1 MVIGMTK
8 KRSMQEPTFLLLT
21 ALADQPRHGYA
32 LGDEVAA
39 ISGGRVRLGAGTL
52 YGTLDRLLA
61 EGLIRV
67 EREETVDGRPRRVF
81 ALTPAGTQALTDES
95 ERLRAALREADRR
108 LATTRNRLA
117 GGTA

>member
-1 MVIGMTK
+1 MTT

-21 ALADQPRHGYA
+21 ALADRPRHGYA
-32 LGDEVAA
+32 LGEEVAA
-39 ISGGRVRLGAGTL
+39 ISDGRVRLGAGSL
-52 YGTLDRLLA
+52 YGTLDRLLS

-81 ALTPAGTQALTDES
+81 ALTPAGTQALMHES
-95 ERLRAALREADRR
+95 ERMRSALREADRR
-108 LATTRNRLA
+108 LSSFRARLA

>member
-1 MVIGMTK
+1 
-8 KRSMQEPTFLLLT
+8 MQEPTFLLLT
-21 ALADQPRHGYA
+21 ALADRPRHGYA

-39 ISGGRVRLGAGTL
+39 ISDGRVRLGAGSL

-81 ALTPAGTQALTDES
+81 TLTPDGEQSLRTEAD
-95 ERLRAALREADRR
+95 RLRSALREADRR
-108 LATTRNRLA
+108 LAAPRTRSA
-117 GGTA
+117 GGSAWPRSTP

>member
-1 MVIGMTK
+1 
-8 KRSMQEPTFLLLT
+8 MQEPTFLLLT
-21 ALADQPRHGYA
+21 ALADEPRHGYA

-39 ISGGRVRLGAGTL
+39 ISEGRVRLGAGTL

-67 EREETVDGRPRRVF
+67 EREETVHGRPRRVF
-81 ALTPAGTQALTDES
+81 ALTPEGAQALRGES

-108 LATTRNRLA
+108 LSRTWTRLV

>member
-1 MVIGMTK
+1 MVENVK
-8 KRSMQEPTFLLLT
+8 NKRSMQEPTFLILT
-21 ALADQPRHGYA
+21 ALADRPRHGYA

-39 ISGGRVRLGAGTL
+39 ISEGRVRLGAGSL

-81 ALTPAGTQALTDES
+81 SLTPDGEQSLREEA
-95 ERLRAALREADRR
+95 ERLRSALREADRR
-108 LATTRNRLA
+108 LTQIWIRPA

>member
-1 MVIGMTK
+1 
-8 KRSMQEPTFLLLT
+8 MQEPTFLLLT

-39 ISGGRVRLGAGTL
+39 ISEGRVRLGAGSL

-61 EGLIRV
+61 DGLIRV
-67 EREETVDGRPRRVF
+67 DREETVDGRPRRVF
-81 ALTPAGTQALTDES
+81 ALTTEGAQTLRDES
-95 ERLRAALREADRR
+95 ERLRTALREADRR
-108 LATTRNRLA
+108 LSTTWTRLA

>member
-1 MVIGMTK
+1 
-8 KRSMQEPTFLLLT
+8 MQEPTFLLLT
-21 ALADQPRHGYA
+21 ALADRPRHGYA
-32 LGDEVAA
+32 LGEEVTA

-61 EGLIRV
+61 EGSIRI

-81 ALTPAGTQALTDES
+81 ALTPEGTDALRGEA
-95 ERLRAALREADRR
+95 ERMRSALREADRR
-108 LATTRNRLA
+108 LAAPRIRPTA

>member
-1 MVIGMTK
+1 
-8 KRSMQEPTFLLLT
+8 MQEPTFLLLT
-21 ALADQPRHGYA
+21 ALADHPRHGYA
-32 LGDEVAA
+32 LGEEVAE
-39 ISGGRVRLGAGTL
+39 ISGGRVRLGAGSL

-81 ALTPAGTQALTDES
+81 ALTPSGTDALKAES
-95 ERLRAALREADRR
+95 ERMRAALREADRR
-108 LATTRNRLA
+108 LAAAWTSPA

>member
-1 MVIGMTK
+1 MTK

-21 ALADQPRHGYA
+21 ALADRPRHGYA

-39 ISGGRVRLGAGTL
+39 ISDGRVRLGAGSL

-81 ALTPAGTQALTDES
+81 ALTSAGTTALTEES
-95 ERLRAALREADRR
+95 ERMRAALREADRR
-108 LATTRNRLA
+108 LAVSRPRLA
-117 GGTA
+117 GGAA